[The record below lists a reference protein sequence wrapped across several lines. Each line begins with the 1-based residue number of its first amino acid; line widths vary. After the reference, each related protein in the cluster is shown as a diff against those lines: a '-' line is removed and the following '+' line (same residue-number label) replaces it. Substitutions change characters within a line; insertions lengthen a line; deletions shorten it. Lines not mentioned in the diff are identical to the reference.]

1 MANAEME
8 VGGEDESGLDEALLP
23 GLGGDEDE
31 DAVASQLVSAGER
44 SSNRG
49 GKRYSPCG
57 ILYSKKFWAMIFV
70 LFTMLGLSASV
81 FAVYSCDIV
90 AVEWNANLKL
100 VCILWHIFAMYSS
113 HLQQLTTTKMASI
126 DVRRV

>member
-8 VGGEDESGLDEALLP
+8 AGGGDEGGLDEALLP
-23 GLGGDEDE
+23 GLGGDE

-57 ILYSKKFWAMIFV
+57 ILYSKKIWAIIFV
-70 LFTMLGLSASV
+70 LFTLLGLSASLL
-81 FAVYSCDIV
+81 AVYSCDIV

-100 VCILWHIFAMYSS
+100 VCIWHTFATHYS
-113 HLQQLTTTKMASI
+113 HLQLTTNENG
-126 DVRRV
+126 VL